1 MSISSNLI
9 YGVNDRPPRWTTL
22 LAGLQHTFVMS
33 STLILPVVIIS
44 EIGGSHQQIQ
54 SVVSFTMIAAGVA
67 TILQFFR
74 GPVGSGY
81 LLPYLSGVP
90 YFSASMKAAW
100 IGGLPLLAVMSMIAG
115 LFESVLSR
123 VIRRLRFLFPAEV
136 TGVVVLMV
144 GVALIPLG
152 ASNFMGI
159 ETDEALFEMPHV
171 LLGLSTLAIMVVLN
185 IWGSGVLRVYCVFI
199 GMVAGYVIAYFS
211 GIMTSLD
218 VARLSETRWF
228 ALPKMIHGGFSFDS
242 SMLAPFLIAALCSS
256 LKSVGDMITCQKI
269 NDDEW
274 EEPDMKSISNGLLAG
289 GIGTFISGAM
299 GGLGVGSSSSNVGV
313 SAATGATSRYIGIAA
328 GGLFI
333 VFACFPKITGLF
345 ALMPKPVMGAILIFV
360 TCYMITAGIQILM
373 TVDMT
378 IQKIFIIGISI
389 IFGLSVD
396 ILPNLWDYVPQGIKP
411 IFSSSM
417 TLSTMLAIT
426 LTQLFL
432 IGDFIKKKLGKKE
445 A

>member
-1 MSISSNLI
+1 MSISSNLL
-9 YGVNDRPPRWTTL
+9 YGVNDKPPVLLTI

-33 STLILPVVIIS
+33 STLILPVMIIS
-44 EIGGSHQQIQ
+44 EIGGTQSQIQ
-54 SVVSFTMIAAGVA
+54 SVVSFTMIAAGLT
-67 TILQFFR
+67 TIIQFIK

-100 IGGLPLLAVMSMIAG
+100 IGGLPLLAGMSMIAG

-123 VIRRLRFLFPAEV
+123 LMRKLRFLFPAEV

-152 ASNFMGI
+152 ASNFMGL
-159 ETDEALFEMPHV
+159 ETDEALFEIPHV
-171 LLGLSTLAIMVVLN
+171 LLGAATLAIMVILN
-185 IWGSGVLRVYCVFI
+185 IWGSRSLRVYCVFI
-199 GMVAGYVIAYFS
+199 GMVVGYVAAYMS
-211 GIMTSLD
+211 GIMTDLD
-218 VARLSETRWF
+218 VSRLGNVSWF
-228 ALPKMIHGGFSFDS
+228 AFPKMQHASLKFDWGL
-242 SMLAPFLIAALCSS
+242 MAPFLIAGLCSS

-269 NDDEW
+269 NDDDW
-274 EEPDMKSISNGLLAG
+274 KEPDMKSISNGLLAG
-289 GIGTFISGAM
+289 GIGTFISGAL

-333 VFACFPKITGLF
+333 AFACFPKITALF

-417 TLSTMLAIT
+417 TLSTILAIL
-426 LTQLFL
+426 LTQFFL
-432 IGDFIKKKLGKKE
+432 VGDFIKRKLSKG

>member
-9 YGVNDRPPRWTTL
+9 YGVNDKPPRWATI

-44 EIGGSHQQIQ
+44 EIGGTQQQIQ
-54 SVVSFTMIAAGVA
+54 SVVSFTMIAAGIT
-67 TILQFFR
+67 TIIQFIR

-90 YFSASMKAAW
+90 YFSASMSAAW
-100 IGGLPLLAVMSMIAG
+100 IGGLPLLAGMSMIAG
-115 LFESVLSR
+115 SFESLLSR
-123 VIRRLRFLFPAEV
+123 VIRKLRFLFPAEV

-152 ASNFMGI
+152 ASNFMGL
-159 ETDEALFEMPHV
+159 ETDEALFEIPHV
-171 LLGLSTLAIMVVLN
+171 LLGVSTLAIMVILN
-185 IWGSGVLRVYCVFI
+185 IWGSGALRVYCVFI
-199 GMVAGYVIAYFS
+199 GMVTGYLIAYFS
-211 GIMTSLD
+211 GIMTNLD
-218 VARLSETRWF
+218 VARLGDAGWF
-228 ALPKMIHGGFSFDS
+228 AFPQMTHSNLSFDS
-242 SMLAPFLIAALCSS
+242 SLLAPFLIAGLCSS

-269 NDDEW
+269 NDDDW
-274 EEPDMKSISNGLLAG
+274 KEPDMKSISNGLLAG
-289 GIGTFISGAM
+289 GIGTFLSGAL

-333 VFACFPKITGLF
+333 IFALFPKITALF

-360 TCYMITAGIQILM
+360 TCYMITAGIQILL
-373 TVDMT
+373 TVDMN
-378 IQKIFIIGISI
+378 IQKIFIIGISV

-417 TLSTMLAIT
+417 TLSTILAIT

-432 IGDFIKKKLGKKE
+432 IGDFIKRKLSKE